1 MLDEGIFKTLI
12 DVVMNVNSLITDNIL
27 VDLVFDLLR

>member
-12 DVVMNVNSLITDNIL
+12 DVVVNVNSLITDNIL
-27 VDLVFDLLR
+27 VDLVLDLLQ